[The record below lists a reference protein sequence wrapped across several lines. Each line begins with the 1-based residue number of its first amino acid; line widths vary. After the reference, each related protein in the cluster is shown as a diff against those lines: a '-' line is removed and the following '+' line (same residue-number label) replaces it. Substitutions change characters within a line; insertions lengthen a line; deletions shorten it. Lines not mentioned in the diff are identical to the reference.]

1 MFKTAKRIQAGGSEL
16 QDSADIFWCGS
27 NLVLVVADGAGGI
40 SGGAKAAQF
49 VVSSLKK
56 RLASIVCNL
65 ESLNKLLTSIDR
77 EMAASGAYGETTCV
91 VVVLSATGIIG
102 TSVGDSGALIFS
114 NSGITN
120 QTANQARR
128 PFVGSGQS
136 TPVGFSDGPLNGTL
150 LVASDGLL
158 KYTSREK
165 IAAAINADNLDSVTE
180 DLFALVKYPSGAFPD
195 DVSVLL
201 ARNR

>member
-49 VVSSLKK
+49 VVSSFKK

-136 TPVGFSDGPLNGTL
+136 TPVGFSDGL